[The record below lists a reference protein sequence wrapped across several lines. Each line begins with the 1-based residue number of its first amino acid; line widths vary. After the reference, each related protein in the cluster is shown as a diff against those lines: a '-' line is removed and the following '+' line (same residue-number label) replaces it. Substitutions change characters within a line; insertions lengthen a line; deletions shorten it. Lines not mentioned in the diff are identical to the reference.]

1 MKKYILIVYVLLASM
16 YVDISSV
23 YAGDEKKVGNG
34 GGGTIS
40 TPSADILAPDIDMR
54 VGTGREVIVK
64 NINTFII
71 DSYKTQGEKIL
82 KELDLNLQKTAPD
95 IETRIEMYAKI

>member
-1 MKKYILIVYVLLASM
+1 
-16 YVDISSV
+16 
-23 YAGDEKKVGNG
+23 
-34 GGGTIS
+34 
-40 TPSADILAPDIDMR
+40 MR